1 MGKLLRVLII
11 EDSEEDVQL
20 LVRELRRGGYEVEF
34 ERVETAEAMQAAL
47 TQKTWDLILSDYSL
61 PRFSGPRALEVLKAG
76 GMDVPFI
83 IISGTIG
90 EETAVTALKA
100 GANDFFIK
108 GKFARLGPAIERELR
123 EAETRRERKQAEAAV
138 AASEKR
144 FRSLIEH
151 APDGIALLGINGKLR
166 QVTPSTQQILGYTL
180 EEVIGQDP
188 ASLTHPDDL
197 PALLGLLSDL
207 IQNPGKVV
215 STEYRFRHRDGSW
228 RWLESTISNLIAE
241 PSVAAIVFNYHDI
254 TERKQAVQEIESLA
268 NFPAENTGPVLRFAR
283 DGRLLFANRASA
295 NLIKMWGCEV
305 GDLPPHEIQLMVYES
320 L

>member
-11 EDSEEDVQL
+11 EDSEEDTQL

-34 ERVETAEAMQAAL
+34 ERVETAETMHAAL

-61 PRFSGPRALEVLKAG
+61 PRFSGPRALEVLKASG
-76 GMDVPFI
+76 LDLPFI

-138 AASEKR
+138 VASEKR

-166 QVTPSTQQILGYTL
+166 QVTPSTKQILGYTL
-180 EEVIGQDP
+180 EEAEGQDP
-188 ASLTHPDDL
+188 AFLTHPDDL
-197 PALLGLLSDL
+197 PALLGLLGDL

-215 STEYRFRHRDGSW
+215 STEYRFLHKDGSW
-228 RWLESTISNLIAE
+228 RWLESTISNLLAE
-241 PSVAAIVFNYHDI
+241 PSVEAIVFNYHDI
-254 TERKQAVQEIESLA
+254 TDRKRAEEALQRSEQQYRSLFEDSPISLWLEDISEVKQRLDDLKKSGVQDI
-268 NFPAENTGPVLRFAR
+268 PAFFR
-283 DGRLLFANRASA
+283 
-295 NLIKMWGCEV
+295 
-305 GDLPPHEIQLMVYES
+305 
-320 L
+320 